1 MVTKKFLLQIG
12 TIFKCWGNQEVLKNA
27 AEMLRD
33 VNTNYFLRRHL
44 TGCSYLRD
52 ASTSSTIKSFLPLFP
67 RPMRHLITSP
77 AGNSVQ
83 EEHTQRITLHKSCPY
98 LFTFSTYN

>member
-1 MVTKKFLLQIG
+1 MVTNKILIHIR
-12 TIFKCWGNQEVLKNA
+12 TIIKSLGNHEVLRNA

-33 VNTNYFLRRHL
+33 VNANYFLRRHL
-44 TGCSYLRD
+44 IGCIYLRD

-83 EEHTQRITLHKSCPY
+83 EEHTQNY
-98 LFTFSTYN
+98 LT